1 MAIRP
6 PGHTATVNHADVTAR
21 KKSAPIDNGP
31 KTVHSWT
38 VKVMNVSTAKSKL
51 GRVIDQVIK
60 TQEPVVIP
68 RGENHVMIAPYHLP
82 TPDEME
88 LARIGREMDKTG
100 VIVEEDGDL
109 TEATQEEIR
118 KYRAEKRRWK

>member
-1 MAIRP
+1 MKINSPMSPRA
-6 PGHTATVNHADVTAR
+6 V
-21 KKSAPIDNGP
+21 DNGP
-31 KTVHSWT
+31 KTVHFWT
-38 VKVMNVSTAKSKL
+38 MKVINVSTAKSKL

-88 LARIGREMDKTG
+88 LARIGEEMDKSG
-100 VIVEEDGDL
+100 VSVEENEESRL
-109 TEATQEEIR
+109 IIQEAIH
-118 KYRAEKRRWK
+118 KYRAEKRRRT

>member
-1 MAIRP
+1 
-6 PGHTATVNHADVTAR
+6 
-21 KKSAPIDNGP
+21 
-31 KTVHSWT
+31 
-38 VKVMNVSTAKSKL
+38 MNVSTAKSKL

-100 VIVEEDGDL
+100 VSVEENAE
-109 TEATQEEIR
+109 TTQAIQEEIR
-118 KYRAEKRRWK
+118 KYCAEKRSRKS